1 MLTGLMLS
9 VLIHTAIQKVFSSH
23 SNTSTILNTMSYNI
37 HNRNLLQDK
46 QMPARFPRLVSFY
59 HFPYFHML
67 LKMLV
72 KLVKKEQCSCS
83 IKVKPTFDIPK

>member
-46 QMPARFPRLVSFY
+46 QKGPLESHAWSVFY
-59 HFPYFHML
+59 HFPYLHML

-72 KLVKKEQCSCS
+72 KLVKIEPF
-83 IKVKPTFDIPK
+83 IKAVLL